1 MSPDDL
7 RLLIQQRID
16 WEASVANFHPPD
28 ILFKPCVFGG
38 VAAEEASPEART
50 AVPCDTLLYLH
61 GGGYV
66 AGSCRTHRRVTA
78 ALARFGGT
86 RVISLDYRL
95 APEHPYPAA
104 LEDALAAARGP
115 RHLGAESDVR
125 QPAETFG

>member
-66 AGSCRTHRRVTA
+66 TFRDFPNGRRAYKRAEGV
-78 ALARFGGT
+78 GT
-86 RVISLDYRL
+86 CS
-95 APEHPYPAA
+95 
-104 LEDALAAARGP
+104 
-115 RHLGAESDVR
+115 
-125 QPAETFG
+125 Q